1 MDAAAG
7 ELLQMRTRAT
17 GSITGKNYG
26 TLGEYLWYRHTT
38 ADGLPAIEM
47 YGIHLGETGAT
58 ETSCLASGTGWQPY
72 TNSEGAVSKYIDEES
87 FTSDSNKLD
96 KATSDG
102 FYDNSAD
109 DPNIK
114 QYWPIPQTTIIN
126 SQGTLYNDYG
136 Y

>member
-1 MDAAAG
+1 M
-7 ELLQMRTRAT
+7 
-17 GSITGKNYG
+17 
-26 TLGEYLWYRHTT
+26 
-38 ADGLPAIEM
+38 
-47 YGIHLGETGAT
+47 
-58 ETSCLASGTGWQPY
+58 
-72 TNSEGAVSKYIDEES
+72 SKYIDEES